1 MRQLEYV
8 IFIHARLSDPIYCNI
23 VQNNDKNKTLV
34 LKLNFYLSY
43 ETLRPI
49 EMTQITFCMGQFF
62 QKSSPNCICAYR
74 RNGLICVSQQNFLQR
89 RLKILQNHICN
100 HFIFVQFILN
110 IWADEVSQC

>member
-34 LKLNFYLSY
+34 LKLNFYLSE
-43 ETLRPI
+43 ETLRLI
-49 EMTQITFCMGQFF
+49 GMAQITFCICQLF
-62 QKSSPNCICAYR
+62 QNFSSNGIYSYR
-74 RNGLICVSQQNFLQR
+74 RNNLICILKQNFLQR
-89 RLKILQNHICN
+89 RLKILRHHNCNHI
-100 HFIFVQFILN
+100 IFYKFILN

>member
-43 ETLRPI
+43 ETLRLI
-49 EMTQITFCMGQFF
+49 EMTQTCFL
-62 QKSSPNCICAYR
+62 YR
-74 RNGLICVSQQNFLQR
+74 SNGLICVSQQHFLQR